1 MLAFRTC
8 QSSYLG
14 FEQLVHD
21 RQPHANRQGQQALF
35 DSAGQLAHGDRDLFR
50 QIVRFQVC

>member
-21 RQPHANRQGQQALF
+21 SQPHANRQGQQALF
-35 DSAGQLAHGDRDLFR
+35 DSAGQLAHADRDLFR
-50 QIVRFQVC
+50 QIVRFQVG